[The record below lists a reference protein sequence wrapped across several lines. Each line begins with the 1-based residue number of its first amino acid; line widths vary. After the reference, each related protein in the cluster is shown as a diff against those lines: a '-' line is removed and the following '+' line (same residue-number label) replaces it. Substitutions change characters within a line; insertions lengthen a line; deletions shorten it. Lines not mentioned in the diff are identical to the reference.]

1 MTTPLPSPPD
11 PEVPPPSAASTVRR
25 TAERARYDAE
35 AVHAVLDA
43 GFVAHVGIAD
53 GDDPTVIPMV
63 YARDGDRLLLH
74 GSVASRLMRHG
85 AVGFP
90 VCVAVTHVDGL
101 VLARSAFHHSVNY
114 RSVVVRGVATRVTD
128 DDALATGFARLVD
141 QVAPGRSELV
151 RAPDRAETRQTLLLE
166 VPLADASVKVR
177 TGPPIDD
184 DADLALPVWAGVVPL
199 TVVAGEPIAAV
210 DLPSADLTPP
220 EVVIHGS

>member
-1 MTTPLPSPPD
+1 
-11 PEVPPPSAASTVRR
+11 VRR
-25 TAERARYDAE
+25 AADRARYDAP

-114 RSVVVRGVATRVTD
+114 RSVVVRGVATKVTD
-128 DDALATGFARLVD
+128 ADALAAGFARLVD
-141 QVAPGRSELV
+141 HAAPGRSEVV
-151 RAPDRAETRQTLLLE
+151 RAPDRAETRQTMLLE
-166 VPLADASVKVR
+166 VALDDASVKVR

-184 DADLALPVWAGVVPL
+184 ERDLDLPVWAGVVPL
-199 TVVAGEPIAAV
+199 PVVPAEPVPAEGLPPGAGA
-210 DLPSADLTPP
+210 PP
-220 EVVIHGS
+220 AQVTHP